1 MVQLLAVVLV
11 PAIRAVEMELHP
23 SVEAAV
29 AADAIA
35 AGPGIVTSKS
45 IQEI

>member
-29 AADAIA
+29 AAADAIA
-35 AGPGIVTSKS
+35 AGPGIVTSKF
-45 IQEI
+45 I